1 MAQAL
6 GYVTKMD
13 NGGFKGV
20 INMISLRRRME
31 IVPNNTNRDRP
42 VVDLEAGDE
51 RLMASY
57 QPCSAA
63 IVAPVADV
71 ASNLDPLTGDE
82 SRTDHP
88 CTSSPQE
95 GPKAQHIGAGP
106 THRRAAGV
114 TRARTARTGERIIKK
129 GVRGRGRGDTA
140 PPPHMEMKP

>member
-1 MAQAL
+1 MSKAAAPKRAERDCSAKPL
-6 GYVTKMD
+6 WRGS
-13 NGGFKGV
+13 GGFKGV
-20 INMISLRRRME
+20 INMISLRKRME

-88 CTSSPQE
+88 CSF
-95 GPKAQHIGAGP
+95 
-106 THRRAAGV
+106 
-114 TRARTARTGERIIKK
+114 
-129 GVRGRGRGDTA
+129 
-140 PPPHMEMKP
+140 

>member
-20 INMISLRRRME
+20 INMISLRKRME

-88 CTSSPQE
+88 HMFEAWE
-95 GPKAQHIGAGP
+95 GP
-106 THRRAAGV
+106 AA
-114 TRARTARTGERIIKK
+114 
-129 GVRGRGRGDTA
+129 
-140 PPPHMEMKP
+140 